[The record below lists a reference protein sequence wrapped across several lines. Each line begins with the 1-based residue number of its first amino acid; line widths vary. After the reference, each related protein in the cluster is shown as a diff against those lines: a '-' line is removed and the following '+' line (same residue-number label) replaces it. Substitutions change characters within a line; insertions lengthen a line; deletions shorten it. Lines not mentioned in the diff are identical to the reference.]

1 MCWIQN
7 WMMQNCICW
16 AFAFWVKNVIFGLK
30 VTLSV
35 FYGKYWEVV
44 CSFGIAF
51 SLQFDIHLIYESIV
65 GHSIIWGKNKHFQH
79 IWQKSSLFSSNFV
92 FENISFRYIFILTFQ
107 SSVEP
112 SQVESWEE
120 FSNWGIIPKFAV
132 FLDKILI

>member
-1 MCWIQN
+1 M
-7 WMMQNCICW
+7 
-16 AFAFWVKNVIFGLK
+16 
-30 VTLSV
+30 
-35 FYGKYWEVV
+35 FYGKYRKVV

-51 SLQFDIHLIYESIV
+51 SFLFDIHLIYESIV

-112 SQVESWEE
+112 SQVES
-120 FSNWGIIPKFAV
+120 
-132 FLDKILI
+132 